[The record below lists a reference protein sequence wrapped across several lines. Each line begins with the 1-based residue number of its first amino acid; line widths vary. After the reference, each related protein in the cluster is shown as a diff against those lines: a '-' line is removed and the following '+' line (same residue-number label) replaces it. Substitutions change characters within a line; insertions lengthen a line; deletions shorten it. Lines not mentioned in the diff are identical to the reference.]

1 MNLGVFESLAQMQA
15 SGLAKVF
22 TTDIDSPSYMWKQIL
37 AGVFIVLAMTGM
49 DQEMMQKNISVKTLG
64 DSQKN
69 MIALTFIL
77 VIVMSMFLFL
87 GGLLYLYAPQA
98 GVTATGDAIFPAVVM
113 GHLPAAMQLIFFI
126 ALVSALFPSADGAIT
141 ALTSSFCIDLLGIQR
156 RQDLS
161 EKQRT
166 RLRHMVH
173 LSFCALFLVLV
184 MVFKWIDEPSMIGV
198 ILKLAGYT
206 YGPLLGLFGF
216 GILTQ
221 RVVNDRRV
229 PLIVLAAPVLCAI
242 LEWKQHLLLGSYQ
255 LGLELLVING
265 LIVMGGLFLI
275 SQPASAKPAAAV
287 VS

>member
-1 MNLGVFESLAQMQA
+1 
-15 SGLAKVF
+15 
-22 TTDIDSPSYMWKQIL
+22 
-37 AGVFIVLAMTGM
+37 
-49 DQEMMQKNISVKTLG
+49 
-64 DSQKN
+64 
-69 MIALTFIL
+69 
-77 VIVMSMFLFL
+77 MSMFLFL

-113 GHLPAAMQLIFFI
+113 GHLPAVMQLIFFI

-221 RVVNDRRV
+221 RVVNDRMV
-229 PLIVLAAPVLCAI
+229 PLVVLAAPVLCAI

-265 LIVMGGLFLI
+265 LIVMAGLFLI